1 MGSSSLAGSAN
12 DSFITAPDGV
22 GVTDLNS
29 LFDLP
34 EGVILYRAID
44 INNNGQVIATGIPA
58 PETYAVT
65 ARKTSFSQPD
75 MRNSPCC
82 MAAFQSDPNG
92 RNGRLIIGCKR
103 AMRIQKP
110 GN

>member
-1 MGSSSLAGSAN
+1 MRALDALGEPRGINDAGQVLGSSSLAGSAN

-65 ARKTSFSQPD
+65 ARNMFFTARYAKFPLLH
-75 MRNSPCC
+75 
-82 MAAFQSDPNG
+82 G
-92 RNGRLIIGCKR
+92 RV
-103 AMRIQKP
+103 P
-110 GN
+110 V